1 MYQKFQFFSDEEP
14 QKPKDVEGYAQEEN
28 EEEDDEGD
36 EGSEGHDVEGG
47 EPFFLID
54 PNKVRVEKVRLDKW
68 LWAARFF
75 KTRPLAR
82 IEVEAGHV
90 LYNGEVTKP
99 SREIELNAILK
110 IRQRRC
116 ERTVIIRGLSTRRR
130 SKEEALLL
138 FEETQ
143 ESKQA
148 RDRQQEWQPKS
159 EFQQQP
165 SFNSAYGHTEQE
177 RRPVR
182 FLRRS
187 FGRNTQLPL
196 SQPSHSQSQTAYP
209 PQHSHQHQHRQP
221 QYPSPYHQPQHSKQ
235 SHHSQQTRYQPSH
248 PHYPTSSQS
257 RYPAQSQTPYPGS
270 PYSRPPQSSRYQAPP
285 KPRNPQYV
293 DQEFIEP
300 E

>member
-14 QKPKDVEGYAQEEN
+14 SLKDADTNLQ
-28 EEEDDEGD
+28 DEGD
-36 EGSEGHDVEGG
+36 EDEGEGGSEGSE
-47 EPFFLID
+47 EPFFHID

-82 IEVEAGHV
+82 IEVEAGNV
-90 LYNGEVTKP
+90 LYNGEQTKP
-99 SREIELNAILK
+99 SREIELNAVLK

-130 SKEEALLL
+130 SKDDALLL
-138 FEETQ
+138 FEETP

-148 RDRQQEWQPKS
+148 RDRQQENWQSKS
-159 EFQQQP
+159 DFQGASQF
-165 SFNSAYGHTEQE
+165 SFSPQGSSDQE

-187 FGRNTQLPL
+187 FGRNAQQPAQQQPPSY
-196 SQPSHSQSQTAYP
+196 SQPLYP
-209 PQHSHQHQHRQP
+209 TPPHHQHRPHQP
-221 QYPSPYHQPQHSKQ
+221 QYPSAYQQNNRHQTPHQT
-235 SHHSQQTRYQPSH
+235 SHYQP
-248 PHYPTSSQS
+248 PQYPAHTRNPYPAPPSQ
-257 RYPAQSQTPYPGS
+257 RYPASPYPGS
-270 PYSRPPQSSRYQAPP
+270 SYPRTPQPPRHQAPQ

-293 DQEFIEP
+293 DQEFVEP
-300 E
+300 LE